1 MKRIIIL
8 LSLIFSVLIGKD
20 LQIIHM
26 EGTFDLD
33 NDGLIEFASIE
44 VGRENGHHISM
55 IRYYEIDG
63 DGYQQLNW
71 ELAAPDGLLGNFVNL
86 KIGDLD
92 GNGVPELITIMN
104 LTDENEEHIL
114 HPIVYY
120 YPWDGKGF
128 SETPASTLN
137 LSERNTFLR
146 CHNFELLDRDNDN
159 DQELLVS
166 LGSPVRGLAVV
177 DVNSA
182 GELKITTRL
191 EPESMRFGSGFV
203 YAGVVDWNRDGYD
216 DIISFSPEGN
226 VMKAQPFMNINGSFQ
241 QRAATHTTIA
251 GMNGFIN
258 RSVTITDWDADGFL
272 DVITPFQSGHLIAL
286 TLSEAGIDID
296 NIPNEAGPLSDV
308 QIGDFDHDTYKDF
321 LLVSGEMNM
330 MTISF
335 GAATPAEKSENYFTL
350 TVDTVDIQIFSA
362 IPIIK
367 QGKYIGTTI
376 AAGWDGDE
384 TSVFLTDLGLPPPI
398 DKPAIQDTL
407 AKPIDLL
414 DIFPE
419 IAGLDIGTLV
429 PGTKPLKS
437 LGQTLP
443 KGVLPRHVLPVD
455 QLFVYS
461 IPEDEARQFYSF
473 RWLRP
478 PPKGMFFHYE
488 SRSIQWVP
496 DGTQLG
502 AYKLAYHVEMKAGET
517 IKLESEDEET
527 LLTYK
532 VVPHLEGYDDRLW
545 IYVNDVP
552 EFISELEDTEFVVNS
567 LFTYQPVVDDKNHDA
582 KLQFILETAPDGME
596 IDSSGTLYWQTDSSH
611 VNIYDVLIVASDGFD
626 RAVQEFRLFA
636 RAGVTILSEPDSI
649 IRVDELFIYQ
659 VDVWRQDMDQELTY
673 EMLYKPEGMTLS
685 ESGLV
690 EWTPAVTQI
699 DSQNFAIVANYGV
712 AADTQEVT
720 FFVNHPPVID
730 RAPPPMNKVNL
741 GYVWDFQLEVTDP
754 NVNDALTY
762 TAVEMPEGMRMDPFT
777 GRLRW
782 EPTRDELDFGH
793 LKIEVDDG
801 KDIRT
806 VEADFFINAPIRLV
820 SIPVM
825 KATVGQQY
833 KYKIMTTD
841 LNHGSL
847 LPYGHIVKLDDIEK
861 ARIYAVNIA
870 DDVYRENI
878 DRYIGDW
885 NAADVIYL
893 TSQGDMESDEFSR
906 LNLKRYVHSIFWEDD
921 RLHVVVEEK
930 DDRSVSVKDVLWEFF
945 QGSKGKPPRVIVER
959 KSANRYTLEEFPDGM
974 EVDEFTGTLLW
985 TPGKDQYDTYPI
997 KLVVSD
1003 GYTKDEQ
1010 SFDLYVNHPATI
1022 VSQAPKAALVE
1033 EMYKYQ
1039 IQVEDKNKD
1048 AELHYELVKG
1058 PQGMQLSNTG
1068 KLVWIPKA
1076 SQMNKHVFEIKVS
1089 DGYHEDTQTG
1099 RVFVNIPPSIISK
1112 PKPVSLTGYEYRYRV
1127 VAEDLNDDKIS
1138 FRSIR
1143 LPKYASFN
1151 KKTGQFKWR
1160 PRNNQRGPHDVII
1173 TAIDERGA
1181 TTTHQFQ
1188 IHVFEN
1194 PDARRFVNTGW
1205 PLMLTFVGVMF
1216 AWGVAQF

>member
-8 LSLIFSVLIGKD
+8 LSLIFSVLLGKD

-33 NDGLIEFASIE
+33 DDGLIEFASIE
-44 VGRENGHHISM
+44 VGRENGKYISM

-71 ELAAPDGLLGNFVNL
+71 ELAAPDGLLGNFVNI

-92 GNGVPELITIMN
+92 GNGTPDLITIMN
-104 LTDENEEHIL
+104 LTDENEERIL

-146 CHNFELLDRDNDN
+146 CHNFELLDRDNDD

-177 DVNSA
+177 DVNSD
-182 GELKITTRL
+182 GELEITTRL

-226 VMKAQPFMNINGSFQ
+226 VMKAQPFMNINGSFKQ
-241 QRAATHTTIA
+241 GAATHTTIS

-258 RSVTITDWDADGFL
+258 RAVTIADWDADGFL

-308 QIGDFDHDTYKDF
+308 KIGDFDHDTYKDL

-330 MTISF
+330 ITISF

-350 TVDTVDIQIFSA
+350 TVDTVDIQVFSA

-398 DKPAIQDTL
+398 DQPAIQDTL
-407 AKPIDLL
+407 TDLIDLL

-419 IAGLDIGTLV
+419 IAGLDIGTLS
-429 PGTKPLKS
+429 PGTKPMKS
-437 LGQTLP
+437 LGQSLP
-443 KGVLPRHVLPVD
+443 KGLLPRHVLPVD

-473 RWLRP
+473 RWLLP

-488 SRSIQWVP
+488 TRSIQWVP

-502 AYKLAYHVEMKAGET
+502 AYKLAYHVEMKTGET
-517 IKLESEDEET
+517 VELESEEEA

-532 VVPHLEGYDDRLW
+532 VIPHLEGYDERLW
-545 IYVNDVP
+545 VYVNDVP
-552 EFISELEDTEFVVNS
+552 EFLSELAGTEFVANS

-582 KLQFILETAPDGME
+582 KLQFILETAPNGME
-596 IDSSGTLYWQTDSSH
+596 MDSSGALYWQTDSSH
-611 VNIYDVLIVASDGFD
+611 VNIYDVRIVVSDGFD

-636 RAGVTILSEPDSI
+636 RAGVKILSEPDSI
-649 IRVDELFIYQ
+649 IRVDELFKYQ
-659 VDVWRQDMDQELTY
+659 VNVWRPDLDQELTFK
-673 EMLYKPEGMTLS
+673 MLYKPLGMTLS
-685 ESGLV
+685 ENGLV

-699 DSQNFAIVANYGV
+699 DSQNFAIIANHGV
-712 AADTQEVT
+712 ATDTQKVT
-720 FFVNHPPVID
+720 LFVNHSPIID

-741 GYVWDFQLEVTDP
+741 GYVWDFQLEVTDL
-754 NVNDALTY
+754 NVNDVLTY

-801 KDIRT
+801 KDVRT
-806 VEADFFINAPIRLV
+806 IEADFFINAPIKLV
-820 SIPVM
+820 SIPLM
-825 KATVGQQY
+825 KASVGQQY

-841 LNHGSL
+841 LNKGSL
-847 LPYGHIVKLDDIEK
+847 LPFGYVVKLEDTEK
-861 ARIYAVNIA
+861 ARVYAVNIA
-870 DDVYRENI
+870 DDVYRENVA
-878 DRYIGDW
+878 RYIGDW

-921 RLHVVVEEK
+921 RLNIVVEEK
-930 DDRSVSVKDVLWEFF
+930 DERSVNIKDVLWEFF
-945 QGSKGKPPRVIVER
+945 QGSKGKPPKVIVER
-959 KSANRYTLEEFPDGM
+959 RSAIRYTLEEFPDGM

-1076 SQMNKHVFEIKVS
+1076 SQVNKHVFEVKAS

-1112 PKPVSLTGYEYRYRV
+1112 PKPVGLTGYEYRYRV
-1127 VAEDLNDDKIS
+1127 VAEDLNNDRVT

-1160 PRNNQRGPHDVII
+1160 PRNSQLGPQDVII

>member
-8 LSLIFSVLIGKD
+8 LSLIFSVLLGKD

-44 VGRENGHHISM
+44 VGRENGNYISM

-92 GNGVPELITIMN
+92 GNGTPELITIMN
-104 LTDENEEHIL
+104 LTDENEERIL

-120 YPWDGKGF
+120 YPWDGTGF

-146 CHNFELLDRDNDN
+146 CHNFELLDRDNDG

-177 DVNSA
+177 DVNSD
-182 GELKITTRL
+182 GELEITTRL

-241 QRAATHTTIA
+241 QGTATHTTIA

-258 RSVTITDWDADGFL
+258 RAVTITDWDSDGFL

-308 QIGDFDHDTYKDF
+308 QIGDFDHDTYKDL

-330 MTISF
+330 ITISF

-350 TVDTVDIQIFSA
+350 IVDTVDIQIFSA
-362 IPIIK
+362 IPIIQ

-376 AAGWDGDE
+376 AAGWNGDE

-407 AKPIDLL
+407 AERIDLL

-419 IAGLDIGTLV
+419 IAGLDIGTLAA
-429 PGTKPLKS
+429 GTKPMKS
-437 LGQTLP
+437 LGQPLP

-473 RWLRP
+473 RWLLP

-488 SRSIQWVP
+488 TRSIQWVP

-517 IKLESEDEET
+517 VELESEEEA

-532 VVPHLEGYDDRLW
+532 VIPHLEGYDERLW

-552 EFISELEDTEFVVNS
+552 EFISELAGTEFVANS
-567 LFTYQPVVDDKNHDA
+567 LFTYQPVVVDKNHDA
-582 KLQFILETAPDGME
+582 KLQFILETAPNGME
-596 IDSSGTLYWQTDSSH
+596 MDSSGALYWQTDSSH
-611 VNIYDVLIVASDGFD
+611 VNIYDVRIVVSDGFD

-636 RAGVTILSEPDSI
+636 RAGVIILSEPDSI
-649 IRVDELFIYQ
+649 IRVDELFKYQ
-659 VDVWRQDMDQELTY
+659 VDVWRPDLDQELTY
-673 EMLYKPEGMTLS
+673 KMLYKPLGMTLS
-685 ESGLV
+685 ENGLV
-690 EWTPAVTQI
+690 EWTPVVTQI
-699 DSQNFAIVANYGV
+699 DSQNFAIVANHGV
-712 AADTQEVT
+712 AADTQEVIL
-720 FFVNHPPVID
+720 FVNHPPVID

-754 NVNDALTY
+754 NVNDVLTY
-762 TAVEMPEGMRMDPFT
+762 TAVEMPDGMRMDPFT

-782 EPTRDELDFGH
+782 EPTRDEMDFGH

-801 KDIRT
+801 NDVRT
-806 VEADFFINAPIRLV
+806 IEADFFINSPIKLV

-825 KATVGQQY
+825 QATVGQQY

-841 LNHGSL
+841 LNKGSL
-847 LPYGHIVKLDDIEK
+847 LPFSHVVKLEDTEK
-861 ARIYAVNIA
+861 ARVYAVNIA
-870 DDVYRENI
+870 DDVYRENV

-885 NAADVIYL
+885 NAADVVYM
-893 TSQGDMESDEFSR
+893 TSQGEMESDEFNR

-921 RLHVVVEEK
+921 RLIIIIEEK
-930 DDRSVSVKDVLWEFF
+930 DDRSVSVKDALWEFF
-945 QGSKGKPPRVIVER
+945 QGSKGKPPKVIVER
-959 KSANRYTLEEFPDGM
+959 RSAIRYTLEEFPDGM

-1076 SQMNKHVFEIKVS
+1076 SQTNKHVFEVRIS

-1112 PKPVSLTGYEYRYRV
+1112 PKPVGLTGYEYHYRI
-1127 VAEDLNDDKIS
+1127 VAEDLNNDRVT

-1160 PRNNQRGPHDVII
+1160 PRNSQLGPHDVII

>member
-8 LSLIFSVLIGKD
+8 LSLIFSVLLGKD

-44 VGRENGHHISM
+44 VGRENGNHISM

-92 GNGVPELITIMN
+92 GNGTPELITIMN
-104 LTDENEEHIL
+104 LTDENEERIL

-120 YPWDGKGF
+120 YPWDGTGF

-146 CHNFELLDRDNDN
+146 CHNFELLDRDNDG

-177 DVNSA
+177 DVNSD
-182 GELKITTRL
+182 GELEITTRL

-241 QRAATHTTIA
+241 QGTATHTTIA

-258 RSVTITDWDADGFL
+258 RAVTITDWDSDGFL

-308 QIGDFDHDTYKDF
+308 QIGDFDHDTYKDL

-330 MTISF
+330 ITISF

-350 TVDTVDIQIFSA
+350 IVDTVDIQIFSA
-362 IPIIK
+362 IPIIQ

-376 AAGWDGDE
+376 AAGWNGDE

-407 AKPIDLL
+407 AERIDLL

-419 IAGLDIGTLV
+419 IAGLDIGTLAA
-429 PGTKPLKS
+429 GTKPMKS
-437 LGQTLP
+437 LGQPLP

-473 RWLRP
+473 RWLLP

-488 SRSIQWVP
+488 TRSIQWVP

-517 IKLESEDEET
+517 VELESEEEA

-532 VVPHLEGYDDRLW
+532 VIPHLEGYDERLW

-552 EFISELEDTEFVVNS
+552 EFISELAGTEFVANS
-567 LFTYQPVVDDKNHDA
+567 LFTYQPVVDDKNHEA
-582 KLQFILETAPDGME
+582 KLQFILETAPNGME
-596 IDSSGTLYWQTDSSH
+596 MDSSGALYWQTDSSH
-611 VNIYDVLIVASDGFD
+611 VNIYDVRIVVSDGFD

-636 RAGVTILSEPDSI
+636 RAGVIILSEPDSI
-649 IRVDELFIYQ
+649 IRVDELFKYQ
-659 VDVWRQDMDQELTY
+659 VDVWRPDLDQELTY
-673 EMLYKPEGMTLS
+673 KMLYKPLGMTLS
-685 ESGLV
+685 ENGLV
-690 EWTPAVTQI
+690 EWTPVVTQI
-699 DSQNFAIVANYGV
+699 DSQNFAIVANHGV
-712 AADTQEVT
+712 EADTQEVIL
-720 FFVNHPPVID
+720 FVNHPPVID

-754 NVNDALTY
+754 NVNDVLTY
-762 TAVEMPEGMRMDPFT
+762 TAVEMPDGMRMDPFT

-782 EPTRDELDFGH
+782 EPTRDEMDFGH

-801 KDIRT
+801 NDVRT
-806 VEADFFINAPIRLV
+806 IEADFFINSPIKLV

-825 KATVGQQY
+825 QATVGQQY

-841 LNHGSL
+841 LNKGSL
-847 LPYGHIVKLDDIEK
+847 LPFSHVVKLEDTEK
-861 ARIYAVNIA
+861 ARVYAVNIA
-870 DDVYRENI
+870 DDVYRENV

-885 NAADVIYL
+885 NAADVVYM
-893 TSQGDMESDEFSR
+893 TSQGEMESDEFNR

-921 RLHVVVEEK
+921 RLIIIIEEK
-930 DDRSVSVKDVLWEFF
+930 DDRSVSVKDALWEFF
-945 QGSKGKPPRVIVER
+945 QGSKGKPPKVIVER
-959 KSANRYTLEEFPDGM
+959 RSAIRYTLEEFPDGM

-1039 IQVEDKNKD
+1039 VQVEDKNAD

-1076 SQMNKHVFEIKVS
+1076 SQVNKHTFSIKVS
-1089 DGYHEDTQTG
+1089 DGYHEDNQTG
-1099 RVFVNIPPSIISK
+1099 RIFVNIPPSIISR
-1112 PKPVSLTGYEYRYRV
+1112 PKPVGLTGYEYRYRV
-1127 VAEDLNDDKIS
+1127 VAEDLNNDRVT

-1160 PRNNQRGPHDVII
+1160 PRNSQLGPQDVII

>member
-8 LSLIFSVLIGKD
+8 LSFIFSVLLGKD

-44 VGRENGHHISM
+44 VGRENGNYISM

-92 GNGVPELITIMN
+92 GNGTPELITIMN
-104 LTDENEEHIL
+104 LTDENEERIL

-120 YPWDGKGF
+120 YPWDGTGF

-146 CHNFELLDRDNDN
+146 CHNFELLDRDNDG

-166 LGSPVRGLAVV
+166 LGSPVRGLAIV
-177 DVNSA
+177 DVNSD
-182 GELKITTRL
+182 GELEITTRL

-241 QRAATHTTIA
+241 QGTATHTTIA

-258 RSVTITDWDADGFL
+258 RAVTITDWDSDGFL

-308 QIGDFDHDTYKDF
+308 QIGDFDHDTYKDL

-330 MTISF
+330 ITISF

-350 TVDTVDIQIFSA
+350 IVDTVDIQIFSA
-362 IPIIK
+362 IPIIQ

-376 AAGWDGDE
+376 AAGWNGDE

-407 AKPIDLL
+407 AERIDLL

-419 IAGLDIGTLV
+419 IAGLDIGTLAA
-429 PGTKPLKS
+429 GTKPMKS
-437 LGQTLP
+437 LGQPLP

-473 RWLRP
+473 RWLLP

-488 SRSIQWVP
+488 TRSIQWVP

-517 IKLESEDEET
+517 VELESEEEA

-532 VVPHLEGYDDRLW
+532 VIPHLEGYDERLW

-552 EFISELEDTEFVVNS
+552 EFISELAGTEFVANS
-567 LFTYQPVVDDKNHDA
+567 LFTYQPVVVDKNHDA
-582 KLQFILETAPDGME
+582 KLQFILETAPNGME
-596 IDSSGTLYWQTDSSH
+596 MDSSGALYWQTDSSH
-611 VNIYDVLIVASDGFD
+611 VNIYDVRIVVSDGFD

-636 RAGVTILSEPDSI
+636 RAGVIILSEPDSI
-649 IRVDELFIYQ
+649 IRVDELFKYQ
-659 VDVWRQDMDQELTY
+659 VDVWRPDLDQELTY
-673 EMLYKPEGMTLS
+673 KMLYKPLGMTLS
-685 ESGLV
+685 ENGLV
-690 EWTPAVTQI
+690 EWTPVVTQI
-699 DSQNFAIVANYGV
+699 DSQNFAIVANHGV
-712 AADTQEVT
+712 AADTQEVIL
-720 FFVNHPPVID
+720 FVNHPPVID

-754 NVNDALTY
+754 NVNDVLTY
-762 TAVEMPEGMRMDPFT
+762 TAVEMPDGMRMDPFT

-782 EPTRDELDFGH
+782 EPTRDEMDFGH

-801 KDIRT
+801 NDVRT
-806 VEADFFINAPIRLV
+806 IVADFFINSPIKLV

-825 KATVGQQY
+825 QATVGQQY

-841 LNHGSL
+841 LNKGSL
-847 LPYGHIVKLDDIEK
+847 LPFSHVVKLEDTEK
-861 ARIYAVNIA
+861 ARVYAVNIA
-870 DDVYRENI
+870 DDIYRENV

-885 NAADVIYL
+885 NAADVVYM
-893 TSQGDMESDEFSR
+893 TSQGEMESDEFNR

-921 RLHVVVEEK
+921 RLIIIIEEK
-930 DDRSVSVKDVLWEFF
+930 DDRSVSVKDALWEFF
-945 QGSKGKPPRVIVER
+945 QGSKGKPPKVIVER
-959 KSANRYTLEEFPDGM
+959 RSAIRYTLEEFPDGM

-1039 IQVEDKNKD
+1039 VQVEDKNAD

-1076 SQMNKHVFEIKVS
+1076 SQVNKHTFSIKVS
-1089 DGYHEDTQTG
+1089 DGYHEDNQTG
-1099 RVFVNIPPSIISK
+1099 RIFVNIPPSIISR
-1112 PKPVSLTGYEYRYRV
+1112 PKPVGLTGYEYRYRV
-1127 VAEDLNDDKIS
+1127 VAEDLNNDRVT

-1160 PRNNQRGPHDVII
+1160 PRNSQLGPQDVII

-1188 IHVFEN
+1188 IHVFDN